1 MKLNDPKI
9 GVIIIIFWVFFFG
22 TKKLEN
28 FAEFFFCLGKIE
40 IYFYFLTKIS
50 KISILLFTKQT
61 LASIPNNN
69 P

>member
-1 MKLNDPKI
+1 MTPKSVLLLLFV
-9 GVIIIIFWVFFFG
+9 GFFFG

-28 FAEFFFCLGKIE
+28 FGEFFFFCLGKIE
-40 IYFYFLTKIS
+40 IYFYFLEKVA
-50 KISILLFTKQT
+50 KISILFTKQT